1 MIVQKTMTMSIWT
14 AEMLRLWRTK
24 RLIALI
30 GVFTLFG
37 FLGPI
42 LARYLQ
48 NIISSSTNTS
58 QMQIIVAA
66 PMPAD
71 GIIGYASNALQIGL
85 MIGIAVTVS
94 ACAIDANY
102 ALSIFYRTRH
112 PRMAT
117 LLIPRLVASL
127 AATIVAFTLGMLAA
141 WYETAVLI
149 GSVDLGGLGRIWIS
163 GALNMTTYIAI
174 AFLLTCFLR
183 SVGMATTIAIVL
195 ILASSIL
202 TTWPSIVRWS
212 PVAFTDLT
220 RIYAAD
226 GGVNLWKPAFASMA
240 IALIAVL
247 VGLVHSQRRQ
257 LTR

>member
-1 MIVQKTMTMSIWT
+1 MTKSIWT
-14 AEMLRLWRTK
+14 TELLRLWRTK
-24 RLIALI
+24 RLVALI
-30 GVFTLFG
+30 GAFLFFG

-42 LARYLQ
+42 FARYAAD
-48 NIISSSTNTS
+48 IISSSTNNS
-58 QMQIIVAA
+58 QMQITVAA
-66 PMPAD
+66 PLPVD
-71 GIIGYASNALQIGL
+71 GIVGYASNALQIGL

-94 ACAIDANY
+94 ACAVDANF
-102 ALSIFYRTRH
+102 ALAIFYRTRH

-117 LLIPRLVASL
+117 LLIPRLVVSL
-127 AATIVAFTLGMLAA
+127 AAIFVAFTLGLLAA
-141 WYETAVLI
+141 WYETVVLI
-149 GSVDLGGLGRIWIS
+149 GAVDLGGLGRIWIS
-163 GALNMTTYIAI
+163 GILNMTTYIAI
-174 AFLLTCFLR
+174 TFLLTCFLR
-183 SVGMATTIAIVL
+183 SVGASTTIAIVL
-195 ILASSIL
+195 VLASSIL

-240 IALIAVL
+240 IALIAVA